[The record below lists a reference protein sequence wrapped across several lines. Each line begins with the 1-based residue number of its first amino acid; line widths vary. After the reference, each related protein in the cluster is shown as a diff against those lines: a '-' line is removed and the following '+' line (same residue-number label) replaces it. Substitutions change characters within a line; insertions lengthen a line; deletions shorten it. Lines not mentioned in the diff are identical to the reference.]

1 MHFNALLFII
11 ISIVAAYACGDLSVE
26 PVEEEPL
33 WCDERAS
40 QIEGQWGR
48 EFVNRD
54 HRFRTNIH
62 IEAIGPCE
70 FEYAVL
76 ILQQA
81 DEGHDAARIHLS
93 LGSLAVVGYE
103 QSGPVGLLTIESRRT
118 RQENRRS
125 DGATEVDSTAQMLN
139 SQIAKLWG
147 EGLAIWGNYYTRR
160 EN

>member
-1 MHFNALLFII
+1 MILLLILLL
-11 ISIVAAYACGDLSVE
+11 AACGDLSLE
-26 PVEEEPL
+26 PVEEWPL
-33 WCDERAS
+33 WCDERAHA
-40 QIEGQWGR
+40 IEGQWGR

-54 HRFRTNIH
+54 HQYRTAIQ

-103 QSGPVGLLTIESRRT
+103 QSGPVGLLTIESRRA

-125 DGATEVDSTAQMLN
+125 DGATEVDSMAQMFN
-139 SQIAKLWG
+139 TQIAKLWG
-147 EGLAIWGNYYTRR
+147 EGLTIWGNYYTRKD
-160 EN
+160 